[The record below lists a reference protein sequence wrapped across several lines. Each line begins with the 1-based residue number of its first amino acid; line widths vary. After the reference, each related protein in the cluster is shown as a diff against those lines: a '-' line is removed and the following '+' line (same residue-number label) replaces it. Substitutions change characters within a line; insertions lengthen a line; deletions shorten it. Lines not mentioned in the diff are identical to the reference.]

1 MERGQRIG
9 LIVAA
14 IVVAV
19 AAFVLLSGGD
29 DDDDSSTTTAT
40 TATQQTETQAREPT
54 ATVPAPKPE
63 PSVNTIRVVGGAPRG
78 GVQEIT
84 VNKGETVRI
93 DVTSPDTADEVH
105 LHGYDV
111 TADLEA
117 GGTAKLRLKAN
128 IEGVFEIELEGAHTP
143 IGELTVE
150 P

>member
-29 DDDDSSTTTAT
+29 DDDNESTTAT
-40 TATQQTETQAREPT
+40 TTTQQTQTQSGEPT

-63 PSVNTIRVVGGAPRG
+63 PSVNTIRVVGGEPRG
-78 GVQEIT
+78 GVQDIT
-84 VNKGETVRI
+84 VNKDETVRI
-93 DVTSPDTADEVH
+93 EVESPDTSGEVH
-105 LHGYDV
+105 IHGYDLSK
-111 TADLEA
+111 DLEA
-117 GGTAKLRLKAN
+117 GGSVSFRFKAAL
-128 IEGVFEIELEGAHTP
+128 EGAFEIELEETKTP
-143 IGELTVE
+143 IAELSVE